1 MIMIMTLVFMH
12 GSFFTSYIDYDD
24 NDDSR
29 CNLLAWP
36 NFDKMFGGGSGSG
49 ADVHAALGAAE
60 DADDAAGGPEPREE

>member
-12 GSFFTSYIDYDD
+12 DSFFTSYIDYDD

-49 ADVHAALGAAE
+49 ADVHAAL
-60 DADDAAGGPEPREE
+60 